1 MQQDLRYSSRPDQVQ
16 QYPFASKGIR
26 SEVKVVDETISGSLM
41 QELATLSQ
49 LDQQRNERQDFDQNS
64 ATVVKTINS
73 ASFIQVQ
80 ADSQVLAT
88 NSQEIDIMDSKEKN
102 ETVVKSEDGFSTAT
116 GEEKSMADLS

>member
-1 MQQDLRYSSRPDQVQ
+1 M
-16 QYPFASKGIR
+16 
-26 SEVKVVDETISGSLM
+26 
-41 QELATLSQ
+41 
-49 LDQQRNERQDFDQNS
+49 
-64 ATVVKTINS
+64 KTINS